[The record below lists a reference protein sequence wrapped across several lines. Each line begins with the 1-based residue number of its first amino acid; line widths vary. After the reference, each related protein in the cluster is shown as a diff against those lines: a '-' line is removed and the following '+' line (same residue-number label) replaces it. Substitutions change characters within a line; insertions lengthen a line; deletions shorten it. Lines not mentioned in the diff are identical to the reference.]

1 MKRLFLALLV
11 FAITTAYGQTMKDTK
26 DQKDPKEKKAAKN
39 IYDGYEGV
47 AWGTRLT
54 AARDTIKGKLYFTD
68 EKSLILS
75 RDGELDYHYG
85 FFYQDPAM
93 EKADSAEAVKKEGA
107 DKQKE
112 GTDKSD
118 EGKLFYVALK
128 FPYLSMDEVRKKI
141 EEKFGPATTEN
152 MNKNQGAIAWN
163 GEKTIVI
170 MWVDRYENKPY
181 CRRITYVSKEIT
193 RELNDYQIKVFN
205 RVELELIRK
214 LNP

>member
-1 MKRLFLALLV
+1 MKRLFFVLLV
-11 FAITTAYGQTMKDTK
+11 CVLTAAYGQTKKDAK
-26 DQKDPKEKKAAKN
+26 DLKENKVAKS
-39 IYDGYEGV
+39 IYDGYESV
-47 AWGTRLT
+47 AWGTRLS
-54 AARDTIKGKLYFTD
+54 AARDKIKGKLYFSDDRT
-68 EKSLILS
+68 LILS
-75 RDGELDYHYG
+75 RDGELEYHYG
-85 FFYQDPAM
+85 FFYQDPTV
-93 EKADSAEAVKKEGA
+93 EKADAKDAVKKEGT

-112 GTDKSD
+112 GTEKAD
-118 EGKLFYVALK
+118 EGKLFYVALN

-141 EEKFGPATTEN
+141 EEKLGPATNEN
-152 MNKNQGAIAWN
+152 INNNQGAIAWN

-170 MWVDRYENKPY
+170 MWVDRYEKKPY

>member
-1 MKRLFLALLV
+1 MKRLILALLV
-11 FAITTAYGQTMKDTK
+11 FVLTTAHGQTMKDTK
-26 DQKDPKEKKAAKN
+26 DKKEQKDTKEKTVTKN
-39 IYDGYEGV
+39 IYDGYEGLT
-47 AWGTRLT
+47 WGIRLT
-54 AARDTIKGKLYFTD
+54 AARDKIKGKLYFTD
-68 EKSLILS
+68 EKTLVLS

-93 EKADSAEAVKKEGA
+93 EKADTAEAAKKEGT
-107 DKQKE
+107 E
-112 GTDKSD
+112 KSD

-141 EEKFGPATTEN
+141 EEKYGPATTEN

-170 MWVDRYENKPY
+170 MWVDRYENKPF